1 MNTHTHTLSYYCKR
15 CSAVLLFLWRFRS
28 IFPTFSSSLWRG
40 NCKRYFRFVQ
50 KEILFF
56 LHFSTKKAKKWKT
69 EKNLVFP
76 TRQSVHVYS
85 SSFFFFF
92 SASEILNTKHHQRK
106 GENEKAR
113 AHITATTHEHRKC
126 LSSLRLIV
134 PTCTHSPR
142 NTTSSQ
148 KEKEKEEE

>member
-15 CSAVLLFLWRFRS
+15 CSAVLLFLWRFDRFS
-28 IFPTFSSSLWRG
+28 PLFLLLSDVEIEKDIFVLFKKRFSSF
-40 NCKRYFRFVQ
+40 CTFRQ
-50 KEILFF
+50 KKEK
-56 LHFSTKKAKKWKT
+56 SEKQKKIW
-69 EKNLVFP
+69 VFHP
-76 TRQSVHVYS
+76 SIHVVYS

-134 PTCTHSPR
+134 PSCTHSPR

>member
-1 MNTHTHTLSYYCKR
+1 MNTHTHTLSYYCKALQ
-15 CSAVLLFLWRFRS
+15 CSASFSLAIRS

-40 NCKRYFRFVQ
+40 NWKRYFRFVQ

-134 PTCTHSPR
+134 PSCTHSPR